1 MVLTSI
7 LTMRKEEIKIKDK
20 IIVNYLM
27 ITFLISYGLW
37 GTIIIANQFGY
48 LKIKNPVCMSLLLL
62 GAFGP
67 TISSYIVQKK
77 DGRISSL
84 KDFIRKAFRFKD
96 SVVSYSLVILFLVL
110 YFIYPAI
117 RGRVTL
123 GIPIYLSVLMIPLM
137 LFGGGM
143 EEVGWRWVL
152 QPELEKIFPFGV
164 ATVITSLIW
173 TFWHL
178 PLFFIKGSSQSY
190 VNFFAFLI
198 LLIGMS
204 FAQATIYGYSK
215 NIWLCAL
222 VHCSLNALPITFVF
236 EESVSIN
243 IGISIIMVVGSLLV
257 RQVLK
262 KSITY

>member
-1 MVLTSI
+1 M
-7 LTMRKEEIKIKDK
+7 EEIKIKIK
-20 IIVNYLM
+20 NNIIVRYLF

-37 GTIIIANQFGY
+37 GTIIISNAFGY
-48 LKIKNPVCMSLLLL
+48 LKFGNPICMILYIL

-67 TISSYIVQKK
+67 TVSSYIVQKK
-77 DGRISSL
+77 VGRITGF
-84 KDFIRKAFRFKD
+84 KDLMKKAFRFKA
-96 SVVSYSLVILFLVL
+96 SMISYGLVILSLIL

-117 RGRVTL
+117 RGKITL

-152 QPELEKIFPFGV
+152 QPELERIFPFGI
-164 ATVITSLIW
+164 ATIITSLIW
-173 TFWHL
+173 TLWHL

-190 VNFFAFLI
+190 VNFLAFLI

-204 FAQATIYGYSK
+204 FVQATIYGYSK

-222 VHCSLNALPITFVF
+222 LHCSFNALPASFVF
-236 EESVSIN
+236 KENISIN
-243 IGISIIMVVGSLLV
+243 TGISIVMVIGALIVRKILV
-257 RQVLK
+257 KRSDLVVEN
-262 KSITY
+262 